1 MLGYAVFLAPQFA
14 ITDADIPLH
23 VEVASGSRS
32 RLQGEKIRSETFQS
46 NLKLSLIR
54 TERAAPQ
61 EELTPLGAPDAAVPI
76 VIPGVANWEGSLKAH
91 AGSPYYAI
99 EPAPETGP
107 GSPVRQ
113 RDSLVGVTAQVNSEI
128 VLVPVQY
135 IMTKFPELGS
145 AR

>member
-14 ITDADIPLH
+14 ITDADILSH
-23 VEVASGSRS
+23 VRITSGSHS
-32 RLQGEKIRSETFQS
+32 ALHGEKVRSETFQG

-54 TERAAPQ
+54 TDRAALQ
-61 EELTPLGAPDAAVPI
+61 EELAPLGAPDASLPVS
-76 VIPGVANWEGSLKAH
+76 VPGVANWEGSLKAR
-91 AGSPYYAI
+91 AGSPYYSI

-107 GSPVRQ
+107 GSPVKQ
-113 RDSLVGVTAQVNSEI
+113 RDSLVGITAQVNSEI